1 MPKGEK
7 LLEAKQKQK
16 QQTRIK
22 LENAIKEIIELK
34 GDVTVAQ
41 IAKFA
46 NVSRANIYA
55 HHKDLIENLPKIKLQ
70 TTSNDTYKELEKA
83 KLSIKALKNENK
95 DLKADNLKLMDQ
107 IVGMKLLLNNKVQ
120 LL

>member
-41 IAKFA
+41 IAKLA

-70 TTSNDTYKELEKA
+70 ITSNDTYKELEKA
-83 KLSIKALKNENK
+83 KLSIKTLKNENK

-107 IVGMKLLLNNKVQ
+107 IVGMKLLLNNKV
-120 LL
+120 